1 CTLTAH
7 APLWGT
13 REGEEQPLP
22 AVDVREQLAGTLKW
36 TRIAR
41 HDMHM
46 ARHPEQDAVCLF
58 FVVKARLS
66 FLPFNLMTVPLA
78 FVVTAADKG
87 AGLRINEVHE
97 WPAETPEEARSV
109 LVDHYGWPTETTL
122 EPHVGFGAT
131 S

>member
-1 CTLTAH
+1 MASTQQDELLALLDLWASHFGYYDGHIDLEVGGDLSAITTADCTLTAQ

-46 ARHPEQDAVCLF
+46 ARH
-58 FVVKARLS
+58 
-66 FLPFNLMTVPLA
+66 
-78 FVVTAADKG
+78 
-87 AGLRINEVHE
+87 
-97 WPAETPEEARSV
+97 
-109 LVDHYGWPTETTL
+109 
-122 EPHVGFGAT
+122 
-131 S
+131 